1 MLTAMCLIMT
11 WLNSILNKVDETAKC
26 GRPNT
31 NFKRLESDV
40 EVGNKMNG
48 VLLKQAPSLERQC

>member
-1 MLTAMCLIMT
+1 MCLIMT